1 MVTTVYQD
9 LPWGKI
15 RREWESTQ
23 ISLAGLS
30 RKYRIRSGT
39 TLERRCKAEKWTR
52 DVGADQQGAGT
63 YQPNMPAPGT
73 EVARLGGPAVPLT
86 ADDPLDAERLLTGR
100 TLAQAEANQ
109 RHTQVALAT
118 AIQLAGL
125 RLLQRFLGV
134 VQPPSDNEA
143 GEALALGNLQRLIR
157 VNPDRETLANLGLA
171 ACKMIEMGVT
181 LEKRALAMEVKA
193 SPAPAEAYNSKQAMA
208 MLERMDPET
217 ALRMR
222 AWAVRIQQEQRQ
234 AQIDQA
240 KQVNESR

>member
-1 MVTTVYQD
+1 
-9 LPWGKI
+9 
-15 RREWESTQ
+15 
-23 ISLAGLS
+23 
-30 RKYRIRSGT
+30 
-39 TLERRCKAEKWTR
+39 
-52 DVGADQQGAGT
+52 
-63 YQPNMPAPGT
+63 
-73 EVARLGGPAVPLT
+73 
-86 ADDPLDAERLLTGR
+86 
-100 TLAQAEANQ
+100 
-109 RHTQVALAT
+109 VALAT

-125 RLLQRFLGV
+125 GLLQRFLGV